1 MYIEENLKNYL
12 TSCRAVLIRGI
23 TPTDGMEFLKK
34 YAPDDTTFCGETEH
48 MREILQVLE
57 YHTGDRDS
65 SILVKAGNL
74 SDIHSE
80 QPNLWYFKD
89 AGSLRDDRTVQRYF
103 DMVLDFSNGKI
114 LGVSKLRAY

>member
-12 TSCRAVLIRGI
+12 TSCRTVLIRGI
-23 TPTDGMEFLKK
+23 TPMDGMEFLKK
-34 YAPDDTTFCGETEH
+34 YAPDNTAFCGETEH

-57 YHTGDRDS
+57 YHTGNRDS

-114 LGVSKLRAY
+114 LGVSKLRVY